1 MTENSCTVKKGDYLL
16 IDYVAKLEDGTVFD
30 TTSKEKAIEA
40 GIYDKE
46 KGYRPLFFRVDTGQ
60 VIKGIDK
67 GVLGMKEGEEKILKI
82 PPEDAYGEYKKYLV
96 QNIPLLRLEL
106 ETPPEVGKKIITP
119 GGQEV
124 KVLKSTETSATLDF
138 NCEVAGKTLILEVKV
153 VSIIGS
159 SENLQN
165 EPSDK

>member
-16 IDYVAKLEDGTVFD
+16 IDYIAKFEDGIVFD

-40 GIYDKE
+40 GIYENEKE
-46 KGYRPLFFRVDTGQ
+46 YRPLFFRANTGQ

-82 PPEDAYGEYKKYLV
+82 PPEDAYGTYKEYLV
-96 QNIPLLRLEL
+96 QNIPLFRLEL

-119 GGQEV
+119 GGREV
-124 KVLKSTETSATLDF
+124 KVLQSTEASATLDF
-138 NCEVAGKTLILEVKV
+138 NPECAGKTLILEIKV
-153 VSIIGS
+153 VSIIS
-159 SENLQN
+159 TSQDL
-165 EPSDK
+165 

>member
-1 MTENSCTVKKGDYLL
+1 VTENSPTVKKGDYLL
-16 IDYVAKLEDGTVFD
+16 IDYIAKLEDGIVYD

-46 KGYRPLFFRVDTGQ
+46 KKYSPLFFRVDTGQ

-67 GVLGMKEGEEKILKI
+67 GVLGMKEKEEKVLKI
-82 PPEDAYGEYKKYLV
+82 PPEDAYGEYKEYLV

-106 ETPPEVGKKIITP
+106 EVPPEVGKKIITP
-119 GGQEV
+119 RGREV

-138 NCEVAGKTLILEVKV
+138 NSELAGKTLILEIKV
-153 VSIIGS
+153 VSIIS
-159 SENLQN
+159 TPQDPQCS
-165 EPSDK
+165 

>member
-1 MTENSCTVKKGDYLL
+1 MTENSSAVKKGDYVL
-16 IDYVAKLEDGTVFD
+16 IDYVAKLEDGTVYD

-46 KGYRPLFFRVDTGQ
+46 KEYRPFFFRVDTGQ

-82 PPEDAYGEYKKYLV
+82 PSQEAYGQYKQYLV
-96 QNIPLLRLEL
+96 QKIPLFRLEL
-106 ETPPEVGKKIITP
+106 DIPPQVGKKIITP
-119 GGQEV
+119 GGREV
-124 KVLKSTETSATLDF
+124 KVLDSTETSATLDF
-138 NCEVAGKTLILEVKV
+138 NHELAGKTLILEIKV

-159 SENLQN
+159 SIGSSEGL
-165 EPSDK
+165 